1 MGTIQFGC
9 SKGPWTFGMNT
20 TMVFAIIWDIIFFC
34 LLIACFIGDKFGK
47 LVFNYE
53 FMSVDLAMEDVKD
66 TKIEIPRIAKLKMKE
81 AKDSELFEAFTIAHP
96 QFRVDRQTYTPT
108 FKLDPI
114 ILGVTKDS
122 RMFMICWWDIQ
133 KDIDKVLKNINLF
146 KKFKIK

>member
-1 MGTIQFGC
+1 
-9 SKGPWTFGMNT
+9 
-20 TMVFAIIWDIIFFC
+20 
-34 LLIACFIGDKFGK
+34 
-47 LVFNYE
+47 
-53 FMSVDLAMEDVKD
+53 MEDVKD
-66 TKIEIPRIAKLKMKE
+66 TMIEIPRIAKLKMKE

-96 QFRVDRQTYTPT
+96 QFRVDRQIYAPT
-108 FKLDPI
+108 FKLDPV